1 MPGRRRNPNLDRSI
15 IEASRAV
22 VAEVGYRRF
31 SIERVAGEVGIPR
44 STIYARWPTTA
55 DLLDAALSG
64 LLTMTSPTAATV
76 RATLC
81 RLLEDDLAL
90 ASTPEGRALAHLLL
104 AAQDPQGPAADNA
117 RSALLARRQLYR
129 DQLAAF
135 GVDPGTAER
144 CADLALSV
152 VWGRSVMLQD
162 VPAPTAAELADD
174 VLAVLD
180 LGA

>member
-55 DLLDAALSG
+55 DVLDAALSG
-64 LLTMTSPTAATV
+64 LLTMSSPTEETV

-90 ASTPEGRALAHLLL
+90 ASTSEGRALAHLLL

-135 GVDPGTAER
+135 GVDPETAKR

-152 VWGRSVMLQD
+152 VWGRSVMLRD